1 MTRILKK
8 LAALTAYLV
17 LMSFFLGFQI
27 GKLIDSK
34 QFGIWLLGTG
44 LLLLPSFLEKTAKE
58 TRRQKWQ
65 RAVRCSFWA
74 GLLES
79 FLLCL
84 GAMEQMK
91 GTEAILPEFA
101 LCLRPVFYSVCVCI
115 IFAEQPKQREKPGEC
130 VEKGTFYEITA
141 SESYALFQEMGL
153 TKRECETAIL
163 VCQGMSNGEIAED
176 LCISEATVKKH
187 ISNIFEKLGC
197 SRREQ
202 IRKKLF
208 SINLTKKRGTPL
220 DKIEHKF

>member
-1 MTRILKK
+1 MTKILKK
-8 LAALTAYLV
+8 SAALAGYLL
-17 LMSFFLGFQI
+17 LMSFFLGFQT
-27 GKLIDSK
+27 GKLFDLK
-34 QFGIWLLGTG
+34 QFLIWLLGTG
-44 LLLLPSFLEKTAKE
+44 LLMLPSFLEKTAEE
-58 TRRQKWQ
+58 TGRLKLQ
-65 RAVRCSFWA
+65 RAAWCSFWA

-84 GAMEQMK
+84 GTMERIK
-91 GTEAILPEFA
+91 GTEEILSEFA
-101 LCLRPVFYSVCVCI
+101 LCLRPVLYSVCACI
-115 IFAEQPKQREKPGEC
+115 IFAEQPEQREKPGEC
-130 VEKGTFYEITA
+130 AERGAFFEITA

-153 TKRECETAIL
+153 TKRECEIAIL

-208 SINLTKKRGTPL
+208 SINLTKKKGTPL